1 MTTCAL
7 IIQKLQV
14 EQEEWRHRRL
24 TEASYR
30 FSARL
35 YLNNGQNVAFQE
47 MWYCPLASM
56 FEYKHIHMSIH
67 LMHHTWAPHKYT
79 THTHTHSDFIFILN
93 INMHKL
99 CICIISHKTLYEKCI
114 KIISFQRQTHE
125 AKFSTLTYQLA
136 MSFLGSF

>member
-47 MWYCPLASM
+47 TWSVLWPPCLSTSTYIWAYTLCITPGH
-56 FEYKHIHMSIH
+56 HIS
-67 LMHHTWAPHKYT
+67 TP
-79 THTHTHSDFIFILN
+79 HTHTHSDFIFILN